1 MSYDK
6 IICKSPADFNLQ
18 ELYGSSISVPVGI
31 SFEDEEF
38 EPWTES
44 THRFRYYD
52 PPKLVRADPDEI
64 EVGKMAE
71 VYIFA
76 DDNSEFWERKN
87 KYFSSSYSNAKWWI
101 DFNRSLWN

>member
-1 MSYDK
+1 MP
-6 IICKSPADFNLQ
+6 I
-18 ELYGSSISVPVGI
+18 GI

-44 THRFRYYD
+44 THRFRYYE
-52 PPKLVRADPDEI
+52 PPKLVRAEPDEI

-76 DDNSEFWERKN
+76 DENSEFWERNYYKLIL
-87 KYFSSSYSNAKWWI
+87 YSNAKW
-101 DFNRSLWN
+101 RSNIYRSIRHRMQIWKVRYWNGHVCEQDHNQVCDS